1 MAGEMETVARFYK
14 GKEMMADTALIRFG
28 VFGDKRGSLIAL
40 ENGHNL
46 PFDVKRVYY
55 IYGTKEGIS
64 RGFHA
69 HRKLR
74 QMLIAVSGS
83 VTIKCEYN
91 GQKKE
96 YRLSQPD
103 EGLLIDGLVW
113 REMHDFSSDCVLLVL
128 ADEYYS
134 ESDYI
139 RDYETFLKEDGNG

>member
-1 MAGEMETVARFYK
+1 MTAN
-14 GKEMMADTALIRFG
+14 TALIPLQIH
-28 VFGDKRGSLIAL
+28 GDDRGSLIAL
-40 ENGHNL
+40 ENDHNL

-69 HRKLR
+69 HIKLK

-91 GQKKE
+91 GQHKE
-96 YRLSQPD
+96 YTLNRPD
-103 EGLLIDGLVW
+103 EGLVIEGLVW
-113 REMHDFSSDCVLLVL
+113 REMHDFSFDCILMVL

-134 ESDYI
+134 EADYI
-139 RDYETFLKEDGNG
+139 RDYQTFLKEASDG